1 MRILWLKTELLHP
14 IDKGGKIRTY
24 QLLKALKAR
33 HHVTYLTLDDGTAAP
48 DALERAIEYCHE
60 VVRVPFAPAAKRTP
74 AFYLDLARNA
84 VSSLPYAIAKYR
96 VSGMRREIES
106 LVRARQVDLVVCD
119 FLFPSINVPDDLGV
133 PTVLFQHNVEAAIWE
148 RHAKVAGTSLARAY
162 LRSQWRRM
170 QAFERAEC
178 RRFDHVIAVS
188 DLDRDVFREHYGVAS
203 ASTAPTGVDTEF
215 FSPSG
220 RVDSVADE
228 IVFTGSMD
236 WMPNEDGIVWFVR
249 DVLPGIRAA
258 RPSARLTIVG
268 RNPTPKVRALA
279 EAAPGISVTGSVA
292 DIRPYLERAS
302 VVIVPLRVGG
312 GTRLK
317 IFEAMAMERAVVAT
331 TIGAEGLPV
340 VDGRDLVIADAPAP
354 FASAVTRLLANATER
369 DALAREASRHVRAEF
384 SWSSVAEHFIRDCE
398 LAVARHQR
406 RGTRAAVGD
415 AAVHPA

>member
-60 VVRVPFAPAAKRTP
+60 VERVPFSPPPKRTP
-74 AFYLDLARNA
+74 GFYLDLARNA
-84 VSSLPYAIAKYR
+84 VSPLPYAIAKYR
-96 VSGMRREIES
+96 VPRMRREIES
-106 LVRARQVDLVVCD
+106 LVREGKVDLVVCD

-148 RHAKVAGTSLARAY
+148 RHAKVAGSAIARTY
-162 LRSQWRRM
+162 MRSQWRRM
-170 QAFERAEC
+170 VAFERGEC

-188 DLDRDVFREHYGVAS
+188 DLDRDVFRDQYGVAS

-215 FSPSG
+215 FAPSG
-220 RVDSVADE
+220 KVESVAEE

-249 DVLPGIRAA
+249 EVLPGIRAS
-258 RPSARLTIVG
+258 RPRVTLTIVG
-268 RNPTPKVRALA
+268 RNPTPKVRVLA
-279 EAAPGISVTGSVA
+279 EETHGITVTGSVA
-292 DIRPYLERAS
+292 DIRPYLERAA

-317 IFEAMAMERAVVAT
+317 IFEAMAMERAVVST

-340 VDGRDLVIADAPAP
+340 ADGRDLVIADEPAA
-354 FASAVTRLLANATER
+354 FASAVARLLANATDR

-384 SWSSVAEHFIRDCE
+384 SWPSVAEHFIRDCE
-398 LAVARHQR
+398 HAAARHQR
-406 RGTRAAVGD
+406 RGPRAPVRD